1 MCAFLS
7 HRTKQINNDVKNK
20 TELDL
25 VFHMFEK
32 PKCVTNTSKIDFI

>member
-7 HRTKQINNDVKNK
+7 QRTKQINNDVKNK

-25 VFHMFEK
+25 VFHVFER
-32 PKCVTNTSKIDFI
+32 TEMRSKHIEN